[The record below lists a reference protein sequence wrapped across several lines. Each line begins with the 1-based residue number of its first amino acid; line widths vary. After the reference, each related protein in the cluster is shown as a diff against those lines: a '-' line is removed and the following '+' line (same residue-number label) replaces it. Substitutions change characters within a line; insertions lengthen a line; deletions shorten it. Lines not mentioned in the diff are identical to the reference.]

1 MITRGIIEQSI
12 DEYRVKV
19 RIPTVDRL
27 DTSSVH
33 TSTDNLNTAVFA
45 TLPGCEVNLQP
56 GDVVIVS
63 VEDLDES
70 AVIIGYLYRLESVNK
85 HCSYR
90 ADSLIVDNVTQLSK
104 DTSIGEVQATE
115 IAHLKGLNEN
125 LQQQLDEIK
134 QRLLRLEEK

>member
-1 MITRGIIEQSI
+1 MITRGIVEQSI

-19 RIPTVDRL
+19 RIPTVDRV

-45 TLPGCEVNLQP
+45 TLPGCEVHLQP

-63 VEDLDES
+63 IEDSGES
-70 AVIIGYLYRLESVNK
+70 AVILGYLYRMESVEK
-85 HCSYR
+85 RCSYR

-125 LQQQLDEIK
+125 LQQQLDELK
-134 QRLLRLEEK
+134 RRLTALEEK